1 MRKRR
6 YMTMNRAFK
15 TIWNEARRAYI
26 VTNEAQKTHAKPTKS
41 AVALTIVAAALFS
54 GVATAAYVEKGE
66 LGSTASWEST
76 EYQKDHGLAYINA
89 STAYAEGFNGK
100 GVLIG
105 VVDSGALLTH
115 PDLKGGRIFP
125 VTASGVYSKDGTR
138 YPFAY
143 LGQTGQAD
151 NRFGSYEKG
160 EKFKVSGNFIMGH
173 NDAHGTHVTGVA
185 AGNRNGYEAHGV
197 AWAAKVAVG
206 NTGGN
211 DNMNYGPF
219 QDYGYFKAVWEATAK
234 TGAKLINNSWGTNVR
249 ILDTAHHYD
258 VGQIGTEG
266 EEVADNKQRK
276 DFPTTNSVSE
286 YYLFKADAKKNG
298 GKNFMDAAYE
308 VAEKYNIIQIFT
320 NGNRR
325 FQNPYYRAAY
335 PFYNPEAEKFWIAA
349 GSVQRN
355 AEDGSYIIYGDVNTK
370 DDDSWGSGGHNHAG
384 IAKWW
389 TVTSPTDAWNASVD
403 PVTGKIGNRQAG
415 GTSNA
420 APHIA
425 GSMAVLMQRYA
436 YMTPTQI
443 RDVLFTTANRTDNG
457 AGKALRGSDGDK
469 LDPKVPDE
477 DYGWGVIDL
486 GKAVYGP
493 GQFVGTFDVSV
504 KGDDTWHNA
513 ISDEAIQARGKE
525 DRKQMKAL
533 TKRIGELKAKD
544 KLTDQEGWELEY
556 KEKRLA
562 SMQEREAQGWVGK
575 LVKRGDGDLTMTTV
589 NTYTGGTEVVGG
601 TLAGLTESF
610 GTAPVVVNQGATLQL
625 HKQFDVTKAG
635 GDKPVTTVSVGTDKV
650 RDDAQVVLKT
660 GAVLALADDG
670 VSMKALTVEGP
681 ATLDVT
687 GVKASKVSFSVDQA
701 SGLEQ
706 LKVAY
711 DTKQFADAKV
721 TVDGDVVTVEMSA
734 K

>member
-1 MRKRR
+1 
-6 YMTMNRAFK
+6 MNRAFK
-15 TIWNEARRAYI
+15 TLWNSARRAYV
-26 VTNEAQKTHAKPTKS
+26 VTNEVQRSHGKPSKS
-41 AVALTIVAAALFS
+41 ALVLAVAATALFS
-54 GVATAAYVEKGE
+54 TAAAAAGYSEPGK
-66 LGSTASWEST
+66 LGNISSWET
-76 EYQKDHGLAYINA
+76 AEYAKDHGLAMINA
-89 STAYAEGFNGK
+89 STAYAEGLNGK

-105 VVDSGALLTH
+105 IVDSGALLSH
-115 PDLKGGRIFP
+115 PELKTQGRIFP
-125 VTASGVYSKDGTR
+125 VTASGTYAKDGTR

-143 LGQTGQAD
+143 LGQTGEAK
-151 NRFGSYEKG
+151 NRFGSYVKG
-160 EKFKVSGNFIMGH
+160 EKFKVGGDFILGH
-173 NDAHGTHVTGVA
+173 NDSHGTHVTGVA
-185 AGNRNGYEAHGV
+185 AGNRNGSEAHGV
-197 AWAAKVAVG
+197 AWAARVAIG

-211 DNMNYGPF
+211 DNMNYGPY

-249 ILDTAHHYD
+249 ILDTAHHFD

-266 EEVADNKQRK
+266 EAVEDNKQRK
-276 DFPTTNSVSE
+276 DFVTTNSVSE
-286 YYLFKADAKKNG
+286 YYLFMADAKANG

-308 VAEKYNIIQIFT
+308 VAQKYNIIQIFT

-355 AEDGSYIIYGDVNTK
+355 PETGSYTIYGDVNTK

-389 TVTSPTDAWNASVD
+389 TVTSPTDAWNAAVD
-403 PVTGKIGNRQAG
+403 NKTGKPFNKVAG

-436 YMTPTQI
+436 YMTPTQV

-457 AGKALRGSDGDK
+457 TGEALRGSDGDK

-493 GQFVGTFDVSV
+493 GQFTGTFDVTLS
-504 KGDDTWHNA
+504 KDDVWYNS

-533 TKRIGELKAKD
+533 SERIARLQAQEQ
-544 KLTDQEGWELEY
+544 LTDQEGWELQY
-556 KEKRLA
+556 KTKRLA
-562 SMQEREAQGWVGK
+562 AMQEREKQGWVGK
-575 LVKRGDGDLTMTTV
+575 LVKRGEGELTLTAV
-589 NTYTGGTEVVGG
+589 NAYTGGTEVAQG
-601 TLAGLTESF
+601 TLTGLTESF
-610 GTAPVVVNQGATLQL
+610 GKAPVVVDEGATLKL
-625 HKQFDVTKAG
+625 SKAFTVTKAG
-635 GDKPVTTVSVGTDKV
+635 ENGRVTTKAVGTDKV
-650 RDDAQVVLKT
+650 RDDAQVVLKK
-660 GAVLALADDG
+660 GAVLALADNA
-670 VSMKALTVEGP
+670 VSLKSLTVEGP

-687 GVKASKVSFSVDQA
+687 AVK
-701 SGLEQ
+701 
-706 LKVAY
+706 
-711 DTKQFADAKV
+711 DAEV
-721 TVDGDVVTVEMSA
+721 TFTVDGDQAGLDQLQVAYDKSRYSA
-734 K
+734 AQLSVDGDDIKIVLQAK